1 MGRRL
6 GLYMPKNYD
15 RTRKKKTL
23 MGTPAEMR
31 RGQKQE
37 VKETDIVATFPI

>member
-15 RTRKKKTL
+15 RTRIKKTL
-23 MGTPAEMR
+23 TGTPAEMR

-37 VKETDIVATFPI
+37 EKETAIVTTSPI